1 MNDPF
6 RVSRFQQHVVW
17 RFTMPRELRE
27 MTLKWQKRLMEEAKV
42 NKASGV
48 KELMKYQVIETFYEA
63 SDDIVKEKKK

>member
-1 MNDPF
+1 
-6 RVSRFQQHVVW
+6 
-17 RFTMPRELRE
+17 MPRELRE